1 MQLIDLLNQLEQ
13 KGLLGKLYQ
22 AGALNIKCFNYKEIV
37 LHYRALLAT
46 ATYADEPTAATLATA
61 QALGIDVSTVYRA
74 RREMERVI

>member
-13 KGLLGKLYQ
+13 KGLLSKLYQ

-46 ATYADEPTAATLATA
+46 PTYAEQP
-61 QALGIDVSTVYRA
+61 S
-74 RREMERVI
+74 

>member
-13 KGLLGKLYQ
+13 KGLLSKLYQ

-46 ATYADEPTAATLATA
+46 PTYAEQPSQAAQATA
-61 QALGIDVSTVYRA
+61 QGLSVALRTVYRA
-74 RREMERVI
+74 IGEMERVV